1 MDYNRKLINAA
12 LEETKRRVSERE
24 TDGVSKNY
32 IVVKSNTTIKI
43 ERFSKELQ
51 KRNPDITLMHLF
63 NDVYD
68 ESQANERYIA
78 ELELTS
84 LGHEVRAVKTINILA
99 KTRQL
104 RAGAK
109 RTLKQLKG
117 VRSANA

>member
-1 MDYNRKLINAA
+1 VLVKGA

-24 TDGVSKNY
+24 TQGVSKNY
-32 IVVKSNTTIKI
+32 IAVKSNTTIKI

-51 KRNPDITLMHLF
+51 KRSPDITLMHLF

-84 LGHEVRAVKTINILA
+84 LGYEVRAVKTINILA
-99 KTRQL
+99 ESQRL
-104 RAGAK
+104 RTGAK
-109 RTLKQLKG
+109 RTLNQLKG
-117 VRSANA
+117 VRRGNA